1 MERFKRVERST
12 VTTGVTVPG
21 AECGRMMAYDQAWIG
36 AAPFKFYHEACAQR
50 IEAEEAAR

>member
-12 VTTGVTVPG
+12 VTTGVTVPC

-36 AAPFKFYHEACAQR
+36 AARFKFYHEACAQR